1 MRNILGLPLEEALS
15 SLPKGTGTPRLAETA
30 APRRDGSCRQ
40 EGTLRVVACRG
51 DEWIL
56 ARFLDREPRERKEEP

>member
-15 SLPKGTGTPRLAETA
+15 SLPADEVTVVETA
-30 APRRDGSCRQ
+30 APRKETRQ